1 MKKIVYFILFLSCI
15 SANAQTGS
23 EILLFDLSIKK
34 GAVTLSKPKNIS
46 NHKGYD
52 NQPFFHPSKPIIYYA
67 SFDDSGRSNIKTYN
81 HQTATT
87 YYLTV
92 TREREYSPT
101 VTANGEFISCIIQR
115 DNGEQNLGQYPIT
128 GGEPKVLIKD
138 LVIGYHAWVSN
149 DQLLLFVL
157 GDSTKPNS
165 LHYYNIKTGTDTI
178 LANNIGRSLHKIPGT
193 NAMSFVQ
200 QVTGKEPLIKK
211 FDPVIVSITTICTA
225 LPGQDHLTWLN
236 DHILIQSDG
245 KTLFV
250 NDIISNKG
258 WQPVTIKG
266 DLSLI
271 KGISRLAV
279 NKKSSKIALVVSE

>member
-1 MKKIVYFILFLSCI
+1 M
-15 SANAQTGS
+15 
-23 EILLFDLSIKK
+23 LFDLSVKK
-34 GAVTLSKPKNIS
+34 GTVTLSNGKNIS

-92 TREREYSPT
+92 THDREYSPT
-101 VTANGEFISCIIQR
+101 VTPNGEFISCIIQR
-115 DNGEQNLGQYPIT
+115 DNGEQNLGQYPIN
-128 GGEPKVLIKD
+128 GGEAKVLIKD
-138 LVIGYHAWVSN
+138 LIIGYHAWVSK

-165 LHYYNIKTGTDTI
+165 LHYYNIKTGADTI
-178 LANNIGRSLHKIPGT
+178 LANDIGRSLHKIPGT
-193 NAMSFVQ
+193 NTMSFIQ
-200 QVTGKEPLIKK
+200 QVTGKESLVQK
-211 FDPVIVSITTICTA
+211 FDAAFLSITTICTA

-236 DHILIQSDG
+236 DHLLIQSDG
-245 KTLFV
+245 KALFV
-250 NDIISNKG
+250 NDIASNKG
-258 WQPVTIKG
+258 WQPVIMKG
-266 DLSLI
+266 DLSFI

-279 NKKSSKIALVVSE
+279 NTKTSKIAVVVSE

>member
-1 MKKIVYFILFLSCI
+1 MKEIIFSLAFFCSI
-15 SANAQTGS
+15 SVIAQTGS
-23 EILLFDLSIKK
+23 EIILFDLKMKK
-34 GAVTLSKPKNIS
+34 GVVTLSNAKNIS

-92 TREREYSPT
+92 TKEREYSPT
-101 VTANGEFISCIIQR
+101 VTPDGQFISCIIQR
-115 DNGEQNLGQYPIT
+115 DNGEQNLGQYPIN
-128 GGEPKVLIKD
+128 GGEAKVLIKD
-138 LVIGYHAWVSN
+138 LIIGYHAWVTK

-165 LHYYNIKTGTDTI
+165 LHYYNIKTGADTI
-178 LANNIGRSLHKIPGT
+178 LANNIGRSIHKIPGT

-200 QVTGKEPLIKK
+200 QVTGKESLIQK
-211 FDPVIVSITTICTA
+211 FNPTLLSITTICTA
-225 LPGQDHLTWLN
+225 LPGQDHITWLN
-236 DHILIQSDG
+236 DHIIIQSDG
-245 KTLFV
+245 KALFV
-250 NDIISNKG
+250 NDVTTNKG
-258 WQPVTIKG
+258 WQPVLMKG

-279 NKKSSKIALVVSE
+279 NKKTSKIAVVVSE

>member
-1 MKKIVYFILFLSCI
+1 MLLSCI

-23 EILLFDLSIKK
+23 EIMLFDLSIKK
-34 GAVTLSKPKNIS
+34 GVVTLSNAKNIT

-52 NQPFFHPSKPIIYYA
+52 NQPFFHPSKPLIYYA

-101 VTANGEFISCIIQR
+101 VTPEGAFISCIIQR
-115 DNGEQNLGQYPIT
+115 DNGEQNLGQYPIN
-128 GGEPKVLIKD
+128 GGVAKVLIKD
-138 LVIGYHAWVSN
+138 LIIGYHAWVTK
-149 DQLLLFVL
+149 DQLLMFVL
-157 GDSTKPNS
+157 GDSTKPNA

-178 LANNIGRSLHKIPGT
+178 LANNIGRSLHKIPST
-193 NAMSFVQ
+193 NAMSFIQ
-200 QVTGKEPLIKK
+200 QVTGKESLVQK
-211 FDPVIVSITTICTA
+211 FDPALLTIITICTA

-236 DHILIQSDG
+236 DHMLIQSDG
-245 KTLFV
+245 KALFV
-250 NDIISNKG
+250 NDIASNKG
-258 WQPVTIKG
+258 WQPVIMKG

-279 NKKSSKIALVVSE
+279 NPKTSKIAVVVSE

>member
-1 MKKIVYFILFLSCI
+1 MKKIIFSLIFFC
-15 SANAQTGS
+15 SASAIAQTGS
-23 EILLFDLSIKK
+23 EIILFDLTIKK
-34 GAVTLSKPKNIS
+34 GVVSLSKPKDIS

-81 HQTATT
+81 HQTSIT

-92 TREREYSPT
+92 TREREYSPN
-101 VTANGEFISCIIQR
+101 VTPDGEFISCIIQR

-149 DQLLLFVL
+149 DQILLYVL

-200 QVTGKEPLIKK
+200 QVTGKESIVQK
-211 FDPVIVSITTICTA
+211 FDPALLSITTICTA

-236 DHILIQSDG
+236 DHLLIQSDG
-245 KTLFV
+245 KSLFV
-250 NDIISNKG
+250 NDISADKG
-258 WQPVTIKG
+258 WQTVTIKG
-266 DLSLI
+266 DLTLM

-279 NKKSSKIALVVSE
+279 NKKTSKIAVVVSE

>member
-1 MKKIVYFILFLSCI
+1 MKKIVYFILVLSSI

-34 GAVTLSKPKNIS
+34 GAVALSKPKNIS

-101 VTANGEFISCIIQR
+101 VTPDGEFISCIIQR
-115 DNGEQNLGQYPIT
+115 DNGEQNLGQYPIN
-128 GGEPKVLIKD
+128 GGEAKVLIKE
-138 LVIGYHAWVSN
+138 LIIGYHAWVSN

-178 LANNIGRSLHKIPGT
+178 LAINIGRSLHKIPGT

-200 QVTGKEPLIKK
+200 QLTGKESLVQK
-211 FDPVIVSITTICTA
+211 FDPALLSITTICSA
-225 LPGQDHLTWLN
+225 LLGQDHLTWLN
-236 DHILIQSDG
+236 DHMLIQSDG

-250 NDIISNKG
+250 NDISSNKG

-271 KGISRLAV
+271 KDISRLAV
-279 NKKSSKIALVVSE
+279 NKKASKIAVVVSE